1 MWAWG
6 EGLKGRADFC
16 VFRFFPLRVPPAS
29 LQQPLPHH
37 RPRWEITRTHQ
48 CSTSQT
54 IRRDPREPLPRE
66 IRNRRHPE
74 PTVDGEKVF
83 GHDFQVCGSRDK
95 GQGERSTQSG
105 SGGRRVVS
113 RIRADGWT
121 SLSARTGLV
130 GELVCQR
137 RVDSEIH
144 GVEGTWWGFAGESG
158 QSCRGFPLSLVAL
171 PLTCLPS
178 PPVRLPPRRLLAH
191 LVRRGH
197 GET

>member
-1 MWAWG
+1 
-6 EGLKGRADFC
+6 L
-16 VFRFFPLRVPPAS
+16 RFSFFFFLAFLPPL

-37 RPRWEITRTHQ
+37 RPRREITRTHQ
-48 CSTSQT
+48 RSPSQT

-66 IRNRRHPE
+66 TRNRRHPE
-74 PTVDGEKVF
+74 PPVDGEKVL

-95 GQGERSTQSG
+95 GQGER
-105 SGGRRVVS
+105 RVVPGRWRNNVIRS

-121 SLSARTGLV
+121 SLSARTGLM

-158 QSCRGFPLSLVAL
+158 RSCRGFPLSLVAL
-171 PLTCLPS
+171 ALTCLPS